1 MEMDTAA
8 FVCIPA
14 NISLQATWS
23 DHCGSVSGANN
34 FYLIIENVEQNT
46 AVACTVD
53 GKITSAS
60 LLVQGAPL
68 GMLFVILLTCV
79 YDYVTSSVYISLFC
93 TVYLR

>member
-1 MEMDTAA
+1 MDTAA

-14 NISLQATWS
+14 NTSIQATWS
-23 DHCGSVSGANN
+23 DHSGSFTGANN

-46 AVACTVD
+46 TVTCTVD
-53 GKITSAS
+53 GETKSAF

-79 YDYVTSSVYISLFC
+79 YN
-93 TVYLR
+93 